1 MTNTLEQLTAAGVS
15 IWLDDLSR
23 NRIKNGSL
31 SELIEKYSVR
41 GVTTNP
47 SIFANA
53 ISQGSESYR
62 AQIKDCAEQGFSP
75 EDTIRLITT
84 DDVRSA
90 CDLFTGVF
98 EQTNGIDGRVSIEVD
113 PRLAHDTAGTVLA
126 AQDLWNLV
134 GRQNLFIKIPAT
146 DAGIPAITAVIAQ
159 GISVN
164 VTLIFS
170 VDRYRQVI
178 EAYTKGLEGAAAAG
192 IDLKTIASVASFFIS
207 RVDSVVDAALD
218 SVGLDSA
225 QQSVVND
232 RAQQSVSNDG
242 KQRVRGSVAIA
253 NACIAWKVH
262 VDSLKSAR
270 WNSLSGAQIQ
280 RPLWASTGVKDPL
293 YPDTRY
299 VIDLVAPGCVNTMP
313 ESTLLAVA
321 DHGVFLGDTVSDR
334 AAESESILEQLPS
347 LGISLPQLLSELEA
361 DGVKKF
367 ASAWSDLIAV
377 VDRALQDS
385 SQ

>member
-178 EAYTKGLEGAAAAG
+178 DAYIKGLEGAAAAG

-225 QQSVVND
+225 QQSVVNE
-232 RAQQSVSNDG
+232 S

-321 DHGVFLGDTVSDR
+321 DHGVFVGDTVSDR

-347 LGISLPQLLSELEA
+347 LGISLPHLLSELEA

>member
-178 EAYTKGLEGAAAAG
+178 EAYIKGLEGAAAAG

-225 QQSVVND
+225 QQSVVNE
-232 RAQQSVSNDG
+232 S

-321 DHGVFLGDTVSDR
+321 DHGVFVGDTVSDR

-347 LGISLPQLLSELEA
+347 LGISLPHLLSELEA

>member
-31 SELIEKYSVR
+31 SELIENYSVR

-134 GRQNLFIKIPAT
+134 GRRNLFIKIPAT

-159 GISVN
+159 GMSVN

-170 VDRYRQVI
+170 VDRYRHVI
-178 EAYTKGLEGAAAAG
+178 EAYIKGLEGAAAAG

-218 SVGLDSA
+218 SVGLDRA
-225 QQSVVND
+225 QQSVVNE
-232 RAQQSVSNDG
+232 S

-321 DHGVFLGDTVSDR
+321 DHGVFVGDTVSDR

-347 LGISLPQLLSELEA
+347 LGISLPHLLSELEA